1 MNKNEM
7 NDFLLLEIKYFV
19 AILLLFG
26 ATPVFISTSI
36 FEIGF
41 FNHWFMHK
49 KAMCQ
54 HFWPSS
60 SCIQD

>member
-1 MNKNEM
+1 VTPCAKKENFEK
-7 NDFLLLEIKYFV
+7 LR
-19 AILLLFG
+19 LFG
-26 ATPVFISTSI
+26 AAPVFISTSI
-36 FEIGF
+36 FEISF

-49 KAMCQ
+49 KAMFQ